1 MSGTASLFKRAK
13 HICQAEGIVV
23 LLRCVFSFLAYCLF
37 QYRTYYLYAHYPHN
51 DDGLPEAALMPQIE
65 HLSYRTISTD
75 READLLEA
83 DGFEFRSHCADSR
96 ERLEKGAVALCIFIS
111 LELANVV
118 WVATTQQAKDS
129 LKQPPFKVDFSKN
142 EVCVGNGWSN
152 PKYRRMGLRVYGH
165 LKGSHFLLDKG
176 IAVSRYAIAKGNF
189 AARMSTE
196 KVDLHPYAEGRYL
209 RILWWKSWRE
219 RPLSVEEQEAI
230 GQTNEPHN

>member
-1 MSGTASLFKRAK
+1 MDRLTTLSRRAN
-13 HICQAEGIVV
+13 HIYETGGIVA
-23 LLRCVFSFLAYCLF
+23 LLRHAFSFLAYCLF
-37 QYRTYYLYAHYPHN
+37 QYRTYYLYAHYPHSH
-51 DDGLPEAALMPQIE
+51 DGLPEAACMPQIE

-96 ERLEKGAVALCIFIS
+96 EKLDKGAVALCIFIS
-111 LELANVV
+111 RELANVV

-142 EVCVGNGWSN
+142 EVCVGNGWTN

-165 LKGSHFLLDKG
+165 LKGSQFLLDRG

-196 KVDLHPYAEGRYL
+196 KVELHPYAEGRYL
-209 RILWWKSWRE
+209 RILWWKSWKE
-219 RPLSVEEQEAI
+219 KPLTADSSKEQ
-230 GQTNEPHN
+230 GND